1 MEKNNKILYNIGS
14 ELISNVVK
22 EDKMKQH
29 NKITALLC
37 RLSRED
43 ELQGDSESIQTQ
55 KKILCEYATKNNLTN
70 IKYYVDDGYS
80 GTNFE
85 RPAFQQLL
93 RDIMDNKVEA
103 VIVKGLSR
111 LGRDYIKTGQLLEE
125 FFPNFNVRFIA
136 INDDVDSNRG
146 IPELTPFKNIMNEW
160 YARDISKKIKSAF
173 LIKAKNGEFTGS
185 HAPYGYKKNP
195 NNKHQLIVNE
205 ETAPV
210 VKLSLIHISEP
221 TRP

>member
-146 IPELTPFKNIMNEW
+146 IPELTPL
-160 YARDISKKIKSAF
+160 KI
-173 LIKAKNGEFTGS
+173 L
-185 HAPYGYKKNP
+185 
-195 NNKHQLIVNE
+195 
-205 ETAPV
+205 
-210 VKLSLIHISEP
+210 
-221 TRP
+221 